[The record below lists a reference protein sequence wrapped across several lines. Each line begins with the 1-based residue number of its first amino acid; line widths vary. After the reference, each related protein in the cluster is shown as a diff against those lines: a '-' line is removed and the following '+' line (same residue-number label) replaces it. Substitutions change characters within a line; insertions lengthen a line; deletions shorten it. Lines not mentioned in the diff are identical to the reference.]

1 MSKDEHGRPR
11 RHFNDYDPDENCTAY
26 HGDNPL
32 GHYDDHD
39 VDHAAMNNRFGL
51 GPYRPL
57 HPWREA
63 ATLGLVILGLCWVA
77 WWVVSKLFFF

>member
-11 RHFNDYDPDENCTAY
+11 RHFRDYDPMENFDGNLD
-26 HGDNPL
+26 GDNPL
-32 GHYDDHD
+32 GHYDDYHD
-39 VDHAAMNNRFGL
+39 FDGSEF

-63 ATLGLVILGLCWVA
+63 ITISLFVLGIGYGL
-77 WWVVSKLFFF
+77 WWVGSRIF